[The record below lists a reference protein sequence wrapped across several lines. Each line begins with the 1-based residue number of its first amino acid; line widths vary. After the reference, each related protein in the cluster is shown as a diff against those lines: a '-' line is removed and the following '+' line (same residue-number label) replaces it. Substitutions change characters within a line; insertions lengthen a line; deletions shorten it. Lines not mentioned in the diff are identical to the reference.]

1 MNRCSNC
8 QKTNIKQISS
18 FHTRLLLSIY
28 LFLNF
33 YFFTGAIDYGALIA
47 IIPVFIPYSYKCSNC
62 NKRFFG
68 LPRMNLNN
76 FWVGNNN
83 DIYLLAMLPSIL
95 IITLLI
101 LTFPYTGLGRIIYL
115 PIIYFLNSV
124 IVLLYLFL
132 FRKRNGALNLFIR
145 VSLLIVT
152 VILSVWLYPQEDGV
166 GILKMIFT

>member
-8 QKTNIKQISS
+8 QNKNIKQISS

-68 LPRMNLNN
+68 LDGP
-76 FWVGNNN
+76 
-83 DIYLLAMLPSIL
+83 
-95 IITLLI
+95 
-101 LTFPYTGLGRIIYL
+101 
-115 PIIYFLNSV
+115 
-124 IVLLYLFL
+124 
-132 FRKRNGALNLFIR
+132 
-145 VSLLIVT
+145 
-152 VILSVWLYPQEDGV
+152 DGV
-166 GILKMIFT
+166 PLGNRGAHFIPISFTGSAWHRLHIAAA